1 MEMSYCATF
10 YQVIKR
16 EEEEFSSIFKMDD
29 ESIGDWTHWSD
40 EYIKCP
46 NNLSL
51 SKEHNT
57 VSFSP
62 LNRNEIL
69 LACSTYP
76 IARTEKSIAKYPFS
90 FRNEPFKPS
99 FYPPL
104 AMKKV
109 KSNNYFLGSF
119 R

>member
-1 MEMSYCATF
+1 
-10 YQVIKR
+10 
-16 EEEEFSSIFKMDD
+16 MDD

-69 LACSTYP
+69 LAVHMYIHTQL
-76 IARTEKSIAKYPFS
+76 RTEKSISKYVCIS
-90 FRNEPFKPS
+90 FWSDPFKSS